1 MKVVAYIRVST
12 DKQTDQG
19 CSLDVQ
25 REKVALYARLH
36 DLALVDII
44 EDAGESAKS
53 LERPGLQRALAM
65 LRNGEANGLLV
76 TKLDRLTRSLRD
88 LDTLIANYFTTSV
101 LMSTLSL
108 IHI

>member
-53 LERPGLQRALAM
+53 LERQGCKGHWQCFAM
-65 LRNGEANGLLV
+65 V
-76 TKLDRLTRSLRD
+76 RLTGCWSQSL
-88 LDTLIANYFTTSV
+88 TA
-101 LMSTLSL
+101 
-108 IHI
+108 